1 MIEFQSVT
9 KSFGQ
14 FRALDGVSGII
25 GRGEVVT
32 ICGPS
37 GSGKSTLVRTINR
50 LEEIDTGLILVGG
63 EDVAAKTVDIDVLRR
78 HIGFVF
84 QQYNLF
90 PHLSARDNVVVL
102 LRRIQGLSR
111 RDAEEKAMQ
120 HLARLGLESF
130 ADRMPAKLSGGQQQ
144 RVAIARALCMN
155 PEILLLDEPT
165 SALDAEMSGEVLQ
178 LLRSLAGSGITIV
191 CVTHEMRF
199 ARDAADAVW
208 FMADG
213 KLLQAA
219 SPREFFGGHAHPRA
233 KAFLQSVLQS

>member
-1 MIEFQSVT
+1 MIEFQAVT

-14 FRALDGVSGII
+14 FKALDDVSGTI

-37 GSGKSTLVRTINR
+37 GSGKSTLVRTVNL
-50 LEEIDTGLILVGG
+50 LEEIDAGHVLVGG
-63 EDVAAKTVDIDVLRR
+63 EDIGSRHVDIDVLRR
-78 HIGFVF
+78 RIGFVF

-90 PHLSARDNVVVL
+90 PHLSARDNIVVL
-102 LRRIQGLSR
+102 LRRLQGLSR

-120 HLARLGLESF
+120 HLQRLGLESF

-144 RVAIARALCMN
+144 RVAIARALCMG
-155 PEILLLDEPT
+155 PDILLLDEPT

-199 ARDAADAVW
+199 ARDAANSVW

-219 SPREFFGGHAHPRA
+219 SPQEFFGGHAHPRA
-233 KAFLQSVLQS
+233 EAFLQSVLQS

>member
-14 FRALDGVSGII
+14 FKALDGVSGTI

-37 GSGKSTLVRTINR
+37 GSGKSTLIRTINR
-50 LEEIDTGLILVGG
+50 LEEIDTGLVLVGG

-90 PHLSARDNVVVL
+90 PHLSTRDNVVVL

-219 SPREFFGGHAHPRA
+219 SPREFFGGDAHPRA